1 MKKIL
6 LITALVL
13 SLSSN
18 VFAQKKPGDI
28 KLDGLNKNTNNLILG
43 IFNPNNFSMKHS
55 LNFSMLNTSYG
66 NVSIASYTN
75 SLNYKINDKLNV
87 RADVTMQYSP
97 FASSQFGGAY
107 SQMLRD
113 DLSGISL
120 SRVDVDYKI
129 SDDAF
134 IKFQYRNMKNYLMDD
149 YYFNDP
155 FHSRFDDQY

>member
-6 LITALVL
+6 LITALIL

-18 VFAQKKPGDI
+18 IFAQKKPGDT

-55 LNFSMLNTSYG
+55 LNFSMLNSEYG

-75 SLNYKINDKLNV
+75 SLNYKFNDKLNI
-87 RADVTMQYSP
+87 RADITMQYSP
-97 FASSQFGGAY
+97 FASSRFGGSY
-107 SQMLRD
+107 NQMLRD

-120 SRVDVDYKI
+120 SRVDVDYQI
-129 SDDAF
+129 SDNAF
-134 IKFQYRNMKNYLMDD
+134 LKVQFRNMKNYMMDD
-149 YYFNDP
+149 YYYRDP
-155 FHSRFDDQY
+155 FYNRFDD